1 MERKNKMG
9 ISFDASYFSQV
20 FIHTSGAYMSKLI
33 SKSNNKYLA
42 NLRTIPPDERFG
54 KLVLELENATS
65 ETEKEKIMNE
75 LKKIAEINKTVQSI
89 PLTFKDNIEDL
100 NGYIV
105 FEPTSAVEHNDLS
118 LLDFISY
125 DFNVFN
131 DYLLFFIN
139 FFDYFIDKLDN
150 KDIKY
155 MELDTLYPV
164 NEIVE
169 IARKYYDKEKDNLI
183 YYQSIFR
190 KCINFVYGID
200 NLSDMKY
207 LTHKQ
212 IFFLYNQLYQDTF
225 AEFKQDFHS
234 TDLLDYQYN
243 DFPIKKELAKF
254 YDINALVSAIEEVD
268 PTGRKLHSLQ
278 QFETSNLF
286 TSFYITLFNVVAVNK
301 MHIKICGNCGRY
313 FITHK
318 ETVSYCDRIIDKD
331 LTCKD
336 VGSIEQQ
343 KRKMESHPV
352 LEKFRK
358 IQQKKCVYANRHE
371 DIPSYREDYEN
382 YNRIGN
388 QFKDDIKSGK
398 ATEEEF
404 DKWLDA
410 QDKTKKQD

>member
-1 MERKNKMG
+1 MERKNKIG

-20 FIHTSGAYMSKLI
+20 FIHTAGAYMDKPI
-33 SKSNNKYLA
+33 SKNNNKYLA

-54 KLVLELENATS
+54 RLVLELENATS
-65 ETEKEKIMNE
+65 EAEKEKIINK
-75 LKKIAEINKTVQSI
+75 LKQIAEIDKTVQAI

-155 MELDTLYPV
+155 IELDTLYPV
-164 NEIVE
+164 SEIVE
-169 IARKYYDKEKDNLI
+169 IARKYYDKVKDNLI

-200 NLSDMKY
+200 NPSDMKY

-318 ETVSYCDRIIDKD
+318 ETVTYCDRVIGDN
-331 LTCKD
+331 LTCKNI
-336 VGSIEQQ
+336 GNKEYQ
-343 KRKMESHPV
+343 KRK
-352 LEKFRK
+352 LENDPIYDRYRK
-358 IQQKKCVYANRHE
+358 IGSKKQLRRDRNPEIEIYKKDLE
-371 DIPSYREDYEN
+371 QYRKTGKQMY
-382 YNRIGN
+382 
-388 QFKDDIKSGK
+388 KDFCSGK
-398 ATEEEF
+398 ITHEEF
-404 DKWLDA
+404 EEWVNE
-410 QDKTKKQD
+410 QDK

>member
-20 FIHTSGAYMSKLI
+20 FIHTSGAYMDKPI
-33 SKSNNKYLA
+33 SKNNNKYLA

-54 KLVLELENATS
+54 KLVLELENATY
-65 ETEKEKIMNE
+65 EAEKEKIINE
-75 LKKIAEINKTVQSI
+75 LKQLAKIDKTVQAI

-100 NGYIV
+100 NGYLV

-155 MELDTLYPV
+155 IELDTLYSA

-169 IARKYYDKEKDNLI
+169 IARKYYNKEKDNLI

-190 KCINFVYGID
+190 KCINFVYGFD
-200 NLSDMKY
+200 NPSDMKY

-278 QFETSNLF
+278 QFETGNLF

-318 ETVSYCDRIIDKD
+318 ETVTYCDRVIGDN

-336 VGSIEQQ
+336 IGNKEYQ
-343 KRKMESHPV
+343 KRK
-352 LEKFRK
+352 LENDP
-358 IQQKKCVYANRHE
+358 IY
-371 DIPSYREDYEN
+371 EDYR
-382 YNRIGN
+382 RIGIKKYQRSKRN
-388 QFKDDIKSGK
+388 PEIDIYKQDLEQYRKTGKQLYKDFCSGK
-398 ATEEEF
+398 ITHKEF
-404 DKWLDA
+404 EKWVNE
-410 QDKTKKQD
+410 QK

>member
-1 MERKNKMG
+1 MERKNKIG

-20 FIHTSGAYMSKLI
+20 FIHTAGAYMDKPI
-33 SKSNNKYLA
+33 SKNNNKYLA

-54 KLVLELENATS
+54 RLVLELENATS
-65 ETEKEKIMNE
+65 EAEKEKIINK
-75 LKKIAEINKTVQSI
+75 LKQIAEIDKTVQAI

-155 MELDTLYPV
+155 IELDTLYPV
-164 NEIVE
+164 SEIVE
-169 IARKYYDKEKDNLI
+169 IARKYYDKVKDNLI

-200 NLSDMKY
+200 NPSDMKY

-278 QFETSNLF
+278 QFEISNLF

-318 ETVSYCDRIIDKD
+318 ETVTYCDRVIGDN
-331 LTCKD
+331 LTCKNI
-336 VGSIEQQ
+336 GNKEYQ
-343 KRKMESHPV
+343 KRK
-352 LEKFRK
+352 LENDPIYDRYRK
-358 IQQKKCVYANRHE
+358 IGSKKQLRRDRNPEIEIYKKDLE
-371 DIPSYREDYEN
+371 QYRKTGKQMY
-382 YNRIGN
+382 
-388 QFKDDIKSGK
+388 KDFCSGK
-398 ATEEEF
+398 ITHEEF
-404 DKWLDA
+404 EEWVNE
-410 QDKTKKQD
+410 QDK